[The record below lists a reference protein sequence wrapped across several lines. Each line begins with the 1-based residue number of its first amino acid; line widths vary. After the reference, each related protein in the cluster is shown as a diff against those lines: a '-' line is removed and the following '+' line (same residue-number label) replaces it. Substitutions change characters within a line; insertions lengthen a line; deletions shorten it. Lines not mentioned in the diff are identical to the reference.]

1 MKDCFIKAKAV
12 WAKDKSLEMNLS
24 CFFYAQTQKNGIL
37 RITGS
42 SFYRVFLNG
51 ELIGYGP
58 ARAAHGV
65 FRIDE
70 YSLNS
75 GNIVIEAVGY
85 NSYGYYQI
93 NQPSF
98 LQAEIIIDDQA
109 VFATGYNIHC
119 AVNTAKIQKVLKY
132 SWQRAFC
139 ESYEYSYNPY
149 IMLNDPEKYL
159 TKSEIEEINFDKKYL
174 MRKVPLP
181 KLINAEGYICETGIF
196 KRKEKAPH
204 RDRYMVNDVF
214 KIFRLE
220 ELEVNV
226 NDDVSSFEYELKEHS
241 GYNLKKNE
249 YTLWDFYRSYTG
261 FIDLKIDVNEDCFFY
276 LIFDEIDYRENIVE
290 TEPKNIS
297 FYRNTTTN
305 ILSYRLKKGTYRLT
319 SFEPYSLRYLKLA
332 LSQGLI
338 SVKYVGIVRYENIQ
352 VNALKFE
359 CNDEKLQLIVD
370 AARNTLAQNSVD
382 LLTDC
387 PSRERAGWLCDSYFS
402 ARAEK
407 LFCGNN
413 DVEKNFLENFVYY
426 DGRLPIPKGVLPM
439 CYPSDAP
446 DGCYLPNWSL
456 WYILELEDYL
466 KRTGDSKLI
475 ELSKDNVLGIIR
487 YFDRYLNDDGLLE
500 NLEGWVFIEW
510 SKANDDEFIK
520 GVNYPCNMLY
530 SKALE
535 TAGKL
540 YGIKH
545 YIERASSMREI
556 IRTQSFNG
564 EFFEDN
570 CTRQNGRLIRT
581 GHVTETCQYYA
592 FFFGVAEKDNYKK
605 LFNVLISKFGA
616 RRDDKT
622 EFSFVYKSNAFI
634 GNYLRLDY
642 LVRNGYYRQVLNE
655 CIDYFYK
662 MASIT
667 ATLWEHDSSFAS
679 LNHGFASYVAN
690 LIVECITGYKGCD
703 DDKKEIYLL
712 PLQADYIFSVNI
724 PINGGY
730 LEIKCHG
737 KNNIEINNNSGY
749 KIVKIL

>member
-1 MKDCFIKAKAV
+1 MKDYFVKAKAV
-12 WAKDKSLEMNLS
+12 WVKGKSLEMNFS
-24 CFFYAQTQKNGIL
+24 CFFYAHPQKKGIL

-58 ARAAHGV
+58 ARAAHGI

-70 YSLNS
+70 YPLDSGSL
-75 GNIVIEAVGY
+75 VIEAVGY
-85 NSYGYYQI
+85 NSFGYYQI

-98 LQAEIIIDDQA
+98 LQAEVIIDSQ
-109 VFATGYNIHC
+109 VIFATGDNIPC
-119 AVNTAKIQKVLKY
+119 AINIAKIQKVMKY

-139 ESYEYSYNPY
+139 ESYEYSNNPY
-149 IMLNDPEKYL
+149 IMLQDPEKYL
-159 TKSEIEEINFDKKYL
+159 VKSEIEEQNYDKKYL
-174 MRKVPLP
+174 KRNIPLP
-181 KLINAEGYICETGIF
+181 QFFNADGQVCETGIF
-196 KRKEKAPH
+196 ERKEKAPY
-204 RDRYMVNDVF
+204 RDRYMLNDVF
-214 KIFRLE
+214 KIFKLE
-220 ELEVNV
+220 ELELNV
-226 NDDVSSFEYELKEHS
+226 NDDVSSFEYNLKEHS
-241 GYNLKKNE
+241 QNNLIAGE
-249 YTLWDFYRSYTG
+249 YTLWDFCRSYTG
-261 FIDLKIDVNEDCFFY
+261 FIDITVDVFEDSFFY
-276 LIFDEIDYRENIVE
+276 LIFDEIDYREKVIN

-305 ILSYRLKKGTYRLT
+305 ILSYKLKKGTYRLT

-332 LSQGLI
+332 LSQGSI
-338 SVKYVGIVRYENIQ
+338 SVKYVGIVRYENMQ

-359 CNDEKLQLIVD
+359 CNDKKLQSIMD

-407 LFCGNN
+407 LFGGNN
-413 DVEKNFLENFVYY
+413 DVERNFLENFVYY

-446 DGCYLPNWSL
+446 DGCNLPNWSL

-466 KRTGDSKLI
+466 KRTGDSELVY
-475 ELSKDNVLGIIR
+475 LSKDNVLGIIS
-487 YFDRYLNDDGLLE
+487 YFDQYLNDDGLLE
-500 NLEGWVFIEW
+500 NLEGWVFVEW

-540 YGIKH
+540 FGIQH
-545 YIERASSMREI
+545 YIKRANSMREV
-556 IRTQSFNG
+556 IREQSFNG

-570 CTRQNGRLIRT
+570 CIRENGNLVKT
-581 GHVTETCQYYA
+581 GHITETCQYYA
-592 FFFGVAEKDNYKK
+592 FFFDVADSDNYAK
-605 LFNVLISKFGA
+605 LLNTLMTKFGA
-616 RRDDKT
+616 RRDDKK
-622 EFSFVYKSNAFI
+622 EFAFVYKSNAFI

-642 LVRNGYYRQVLNE
+642 LVKNGYRKQALAE
-655 CIDYFYK
+655 CVDYFYN
-662 MASIT
+662 MAHT
-667 ATLWEHDSSFAS
+667 TGTLWEHDGNFAS

-690 LIVECITGYKGCD
+690 LLVECITGYIGCD
-703 DDKKEIYLL
+703 DEKKEIY
-712 PLQADYIFSVNI
+712 
-724 PINGGY
+724 
-730 LEIKCHG
+730 
-737 KNNIEINNNSGY
+737 
-749 KIVKIL
+749 